1 MFLDKDFLL
10 NTETAKKLYHEA
22 AESCPII
29 DYHCHINPR
38 EIWEDPHA
46 FRYNR
51 AFTPELLTGTCRSCS
66 FGEVCGGGCRSYNHF
81 VHGKLYESPRCARN
95 F

>member
-1 MFLDKDFLL
+1 MYD
-10 NTETAKKLYHEA
+10 EA
-22 AESCPII
+22 FNEGNLRERPL
-29 DYHCHINPR
+29 R